1 MLSSLLEVTQTLV
14 RNGGKVPQLVPPPIH
29 FQSQSSQPPC
39 GTWRARSTGNFFLEV
54 HMNTAIVLWGGGKR
68 RSWEREAL
76 LIAATA
82 GIATAIGAAIGG
94 KKGATFGAVSGG
106 ATRFLMRLLS
116 W

>member
-1 MLSSLLEVTQTLV
+1 MKWRLACFASSE
-14 RNGGKVPQLVPPPIH
+14 
-29 FQSQSSQPPC
+29 
-39 GTWRARSTGNFFLEV
+39 NFFTEV
-54 HMNTAIVLWGGGKR
+54 NMNSAIVLWGGGKR
-68 RSWEREAL
+68 QSWEKETL
-76 LIAATA
+76 MIAATV

>member
-1 MLSSLLEVTQTLV
+1 MPDNQ
-14 RNGGKVPQLVPPPIH
+14 Q
-29 FQSQSSQPPC
+29 
-39 GTWRARSTGNFFLEV
+39 NFFPEV
-54 HMNTAIVLWGGGKR
+54 YMNTAIVLWGGGKR
-68 RSWEREAL
+68 QSWEKETL
-76 LIAATA
+76 MIAATV

>member
-1 MLSSLLEVTQTLV
+1 MD
-14 RNGGKVPQLVPPPIH
+14 RNLTCEAT
-29 FQSQSSQPPC
+29 SE
-39 GTWRARSTGNFFLEV
+39 NFLPEV

-68 RSWEREAL
+68 QSWEKETL
-76 LIAATA
+76 MIAATV

>member
-1 MLSSLLEVTQTLV
+1 VLANQ
-14 RNGGKVPQLVPPPIH
+14 Q
-29 FQSQSSQPPC
+29 
-39 GTWRARSTGNFFLEV
+39 NFFPEV
-54 HMNTAIVLWGGGKR
+54 YMNTAIVLWGGGKR
-68 RSWEREAL
+68 RSWEKEAL
-76 LIAATA
+76 MIAATA

>member
-1 MLSSLLEVTQTLV
+1 VFFHTNDTVELD
-14 RNGGKVPQLVPPPIH
+14 
-29 FQSQSSQPPC
+29 
-39 GTWRARSTGNFFLEV
+39 GTRHACCREIFFLEV
-54 HMNTAIVLWGGGKR
+54 NMNAGIMLWGGGKR
-68 RSWEREAL
+68 RSWEKETL

-106 ATRFLMRLLS
+106 ATRFLMRLLK

>member
-1 MLSSLLEVTQTLV
+1 
-14 RNGGKVPQLVPPPIH
+14 
-29 FQSQSSQPPC
+29 
-39 GTWRARSTGNFFLEV
+39 
-54 HMNTAIVLWGGGKR
+54 MNAGIVLWGGGKR
-68 RSWEREAL
+68 RSWEKETL

-116 W
+116 WD

>member
-1 MLSSLLEVTQTLV
+1 MPRSPYSRISISINCPQDCIFPSPIAILATAGRNAACLSNRKFL
-14 RNGGKVPQLVPPPIH
+14 
-29 FQSQSSQPPC
+29 
-39 GTWRARSTGNFFLEV
+39 LEV

-68 RSWEREAL
+68 RSWERETL

>member
-1 MLSSLLEVTQTLV
+1 MPSKPPHVRCALQWIRIGRIHENALASSH
-14 RNGGKVPQLVPPPIH
+14 P
-29 FQSQSSQPPC
+29 SC
-39 GTWRARSTGNFFLEV
+39 GTWRARRTGNFFLEV

-68 RSWEREAL
+68 RSWERETL

>member
-1 MLSSLLEVTQTLV
+1 LSSSALDSAKPMLPSQTV
-14 RNGGKVPQLVPPPIH
+14 APSSPPELH
-29 FQSQSSQPPC
+29 
-39 GTWRARSTGNFFLEV
+39 GTRCAYRMRNFFQEV
-54 HMNTAIVLWGGGKR
+54 YMNAGIMLWGGGKR
-68 RSWEREAL
+68 RSWERETL

-106 ATRFLMRLLS
+106 ATRFLMRLLR